1 MGNLSCK
8 PIGYGRGYLTRTRIQ
23 SRKAPQMSKLASMT
37 AEEAAK
43 YGPYGKNDRPC
54 TIDCYGKRTEWKS
67 RRAAIFFFTVAAKM
81 CEGAERERYQRIVW
95 ELEEGRDGATDGQPV
110 IIGDNVLLPPDP
122 HAMLSELKAERDR
135 MEKNIDYC
143 REHGMPDVAQ
153 SFADKWNDLSIKII
167 KLKRAMREQG
177 LLPPLQ

>member
-1 MGNLSCK
+1 MF
-8 PIGYGRGYLTRTRIQ
+8 IRTRIQ

-37 AEEAAK
+37 ADEAAK

-81 CEGAERERYQRIVW
+81 CEGSERERYQRIVD

-110 IIGDNVLLPPDP
+110 TSGFNVLLPPDP
-122 HAMLSELKAERDR
+122 KATLAELKAEKNR
-135 MEKNIDYC
+135 MAVQMDFC
-143 REHGMPDVAQ
+143 REHGMYDAAQ
-153 SFADKWNDLSIKII
+153 SFADKWNDLAIKII
-167 KLKRAMREQG
+167 KLEKAMREKG

>member
-1 MGNLSCK
+1 MF
-8 PIGYGRGYLTRTRIQ
+8 IRTRIQ

-81 CEGAERERYQRIVW
+81 CEGSEAERYQRIADILA
-95 ELEEGRDGATDGQPV
+95 EGATVANDGTPV
-110 IIGDNVLLPPDP
+110 IRPLNEPLPPNP
-122 HAMLSELKAERDR
+122 EVKLAAMIAKRDTLAKALDELRDKGCY
-135 MEKNIDYC
+135 EA
-143 REHGMPDVAQ
+143 AQ
-153 SFADKWNDLSIKII
+153 RYADDWNAVSVEII
-167 KLKRAMREQG
+167 RLTKAMREKG
-177 LLPPLQ
+177 LLYPLQ

>member
-1 MGNLSCK
+1 MF
-8 PIGYGRGYLTRTRIQ
+8 IRTRIQ

-54 TIDCYGKRTEWKS
+54 TIDSYGKRTEWKS

-95 ELEEGRDGATDGQPV
+95 ELEDGRDGATDGQPV
-110 IIGDNVLLPPDP
+110 ARGFNILLPPDP
-122 HAMLSELKAERDR
+122 KATLAELKAEKER
-135 MEKNIDYC
+135 MAVQMDFC
-143 REHGMPDVAQ
+143 REHGMYDAAQ
-153 SFADKWNDLSIKII
+153 SFADKWNDLAIKII
-167 KLKRAMREQG
+167 KLEKAMREKG

>member
-1 MGNLSCK
+1 MSIFIK
-8 PIGYGRGYLTRTRIQ
+8 TRIQ

-37 AEEAAK
+37 ADEAAK

-67 RRAAIFFFTVAAKM
+67 KMAATFFFTVAAKM

-95 ELEEGRDGATDGQPV
+95 ELDKGKVHASDGQPIV
-110 IIGDNVLLPPDP
+110 KEVFMTLPPNPVVVLATKRAKRDSL
-122 HAMLSELKAERDR
+122 ANMMDELR
-135 MEKNIDYC
+135 EKGLEDAA
-143 REHGMPDVAQ
+143 RKVA
-153 SFADKWNDLSIKII
+153 DEWNEVSIEII
-167 KLKRAMREQG
+167 KLTKAMRREG

>member
-1 MGNLSCK
+1 MF
-8 PIGYGRGYLTRTRIQ
+8 IRTRIQ
-23 SRKAPQMSKLASMT
+23 SRKAPQTSKLASMT
-37 AEEAAK
+37 ADEAAK

-110 IIGDNVLLPPDP
+110 ARGFNILLPPDP
-122 HAMLSELKAERDR
+122 KATLAELRAEKER
-135 MEKNIDYC
+135 MAVQMDFC
-143 REHGMPDVAQ
+143 REHGMYDAAQ
-153 SFADKWNDLSIKII
+153 SFADKWNDLAIKII
-167 KLKRAMREQG
+167 KLEKAMREKG